1 MMKFSEFLKFGVILK
16 PKNKLK
22 YSRMYKSGKEEK
34 EELNG
39 SEL

>member
-1 MMKFSEFLKFGVILK
+1 MMKFNDFLKFGVILK

-22 YSRMYKSGKEEK
+22 YSRIYKSGKEEK
-34 EELNG
+34 EPIG